1 MCLSLSH
8 LDGECI
14 THTAWQCTGTCIPL
28 YMSAI
33 SLYMCAWVNKSIH
46 PQQDPSTKWI
56 NGQEM
61 GLGQVRYAIS
71 WYLTGVDLTMKKCQL
86 HPITTEWMVINYSQG
101 QKSGVLIPEKAL
113 KRPRLCRLCRARW
126 RALESAVSR
135 SHVGEVTTCNDLKTF
150 HYTHIYIYIHNII

>member
-1 MCLSLSH
+1 MCGWCAWACPI

-33 SLYMCAWVNKSIH
+33 SLYMCAWAWVNKSIH

-101 QKSGVLIPEKAL
+101 QKSGVLIPEKAQAL
-113 KRPRLCRLCRARW
+113 PALPCAMAGAGICSESVTCRW
-126 RALESAVSR
+126 
-135 SHVGEVTTCNDLKTF
+135 SHNV
-150 HYTHIYIYIHNII
+150 